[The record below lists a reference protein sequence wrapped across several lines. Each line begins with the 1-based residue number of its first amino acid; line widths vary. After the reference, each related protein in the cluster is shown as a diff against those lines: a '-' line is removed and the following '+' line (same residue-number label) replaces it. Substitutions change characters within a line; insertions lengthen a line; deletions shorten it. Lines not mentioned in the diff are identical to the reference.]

1 MLSLKKK
8 KKLFEFLFFLIIMGN
23 RWFALSSVN
32 QTKKEQT
39 LHKISVDVAILSH

>member
-8 KKLFEFLFFLIIMGN
+8 ELFEFLFFLIIIGN